1 MCLPAGGTEAVFRIK
16 GQKSGN
22 CEMYIYSNV
31 IKKYES
37 MNNYPYLVG
46 IEIITTVNDQDEIGI
61 VLFGT
66 EDSSNSLQYENVK
79 VSYTYLVNSRVN

>member
-1 MCLPAGGTEAVFRIK
+1 
-16 GQKSGN
+16 
-22 CEMYIYSNV
+22 
-31 IKKYES
+31 